1 MDIIIYSD
9 KRSWVHQI
17 DPRARLLAAVAASI
31 AVSLCHQP
39 RALAFALTGSV
50 LATAI
55 TRVPVPVILQRI
67 VPLNALLILLCA
79 SLLFFTPGQTIFSVG
94 MLEASHEGLM
104 RGLVT
109 VLKANAIVL
118 LLAALLGSIELVDL
132 GHAMSR
138 LKVPPVLTH
147 IFLFTIRYLSL
158 MLGEFE
164 RLSRAAQLRG
174 FTPGANRH
182 TLRTTGYMVGMML
195 VRSYARGER
204 ILNAMRLRGYNGTL
218 AFEGDLAYHP
228 RDAAFTLLAVA
239 GIGLMLGLEWR

>member
-1 MDIIIYSD
+1 MDIIIYSE
-9 KRSWVHQI
+9 KRSWVHQV
-17 DPRARLLAAVAASI
+17 DPRARLLAAVVASVAI
-31 AVSLCHQP
+31 SLCHEP
-39 RALAFALTGSV
+39 RALTFALAAAAFA
-50 LATAI
+50 TAN
-55 TRVPVPVILQRI
+55 TRVPIPAILQRI

-79 SLLFFTPGQTIFSVG
+79 SLLFFTPGQTIFSIG
-94 MLEASHEGLM
+94 MLEASQEGLM
-104 RGLVT
+104 RSLVT

-132 GHAMSR
+132 GHAMTR

-174 FTPGANRH
+174 FTPGLNLH

-195 VRSYARGER
+195 VRSHARGER
-204 ILNAMRLRGYNGTL
+204 ILSAMRLRGYNGTL
-218 AFEGDLAYHP
+218 AFDGDLAYGR
-228 RDAAFTLLAVA
+228 RDGFFAITALAS
-239 GIGLMLGLEWR
+239 IGFLLGLEWR

>member
-9 KRSWVHQI
+9 KRSWVHQV
-17 DPRARLLAAVAASI
+17 DPRARVLAAVAASI
-31 AVSLCHQP
+31 AISLCHDPQ
-39 RALAFALTGSV
+39 ALAYALVAAAFATV
-50 LATAI
+50 I
-55 TRVPVPVILQRI
+55 TRVPIPAILQRI

-79 SLLFFTPGQTIFSVG
+79 SLLFFTPGQTIFSIGV
-94 MLEASHEGLM
+94 LEASHEGLM

-138 LKVPPVLTH
+138 LNVPPVLTH

-174 FTPGANRH
+174 FRPGANRH

-218 AFEGDLAYHP
+218 AFEGDLAYRP
-228 RDAAFTLLAVA
+228 RDGVFALVAVA
-239 GIGLMLGLEWR
+239 GMGLLLGLEWR

>member
-1 MDIIIYSD
+1 MDIILYSD
-9 KRSWVHQI
+9 KRSWLHHV
-17 DPRARLLAAVAASI
+17 DPRARLIAALVASV
-31 AVSLCHQP
+31 AVSLCHDP
-39 RALAFALTGSV
+39 RALSYALVAAAFATLI
-50 LATAI
+50 AH
-55 TRVPVPVILQRI
+55 VPAPAILQRI

-79 SLLFFTPGQTIFSVG
+79 SLLFFTPGRTIFSIG
-94 MLEASHEGLM
+94 LLEASHEGLL
-104 RGLVT
+104 RGFVT

-174 FTPGANRH
+174 FTPGLNLH

-195 VRSYARGER
+195 VRGHARGER

-218 AFEGDLAYHP
+218 AFDGDLAYSR
-228 RDAAFTLLAVA
+228 RDGYFVFAAFA
-239 GIGLMLGLEWR
+239 GIGFMLGLEWR

>member
-9 KRSWVHQI
+9 KRSWVHQV
-17 DPRARLLAAVAASI
+17 DPRARLIAAVAASVAI
-31 AVSLCHQP
+31 SLCDDPQALVYALGAAAIAT
-39 RALAFALTGSV
+39 ALA
-50 LATAI
+50 
-55 TRVPVPVILQRI
+55 RVPIPAVLQRV

-79 SLLFFTPGQTIFSVG
+79 SLLFFTPGETIFSVG
-94 MLEASHEGLM
+94 VLEASHEGLM
-104 RGLVT
+104 RGVVT

-118 LLAALLGSIELVDL
+118 VLAALLGSIELVEL

-138 LKVPPVLTH
+138 LKIPPVLTH

-174 FTPGANRH
+174 FTPGLNPH

-195 VRSYARGER
+195 VRSHARGER

-218 AFEGDLAYHP
+218 AFDGELAYRP
-228 RDAAFTLLAVA
+228 RDGAFVIVVVA
-239 GIGLMLGLEWR
+239 GIGLLLGLEWR